1 MEFVFMVEG
10 KDYGKLKTILEGGTL
25 DKDSFATVGYTLR
38 ESKAMGLKGGN
49 YILYFRAEDSEL
61 AGKLKEKLKPVET
74 AKELEGSEKQDIVS
88 KIQAEEDSAASGFG
102 NIFG

>member
-1 MEFVFMVEG
+1 MEYVYMVEG
-10 KDYGKLKTILEGGTL
+10 RDYGKLKTIVEGGTL

-49 YILYFRAEDSEL
+49 YILHFRAEDAEL
-61 AGKLKEKLKPVET
+61 AEKLKEKLKPVES
-74 AKELEGSEKQDIVS
+74 AKELDGTEKQDIIS
-88 KIQAEEDSAASGFG
+88 KIQAEEDSATSGFG